1 MLQPVRKWVDSP
13 TCGTGSLSWTM
24 RVFKACNASL
34 EVIVYPHLGC
44 GKALK
49 RNPKRASQNCWN
61 IEVEAGVKEEAIL
74 GVLIGDQQASQAR
87 GITIYRHKQL
97 SLEFSQEKM

>member
-1 MLQPVRKWVDSP
+1 
-13 TCGTGSLSWTM
+13 M